1 MNTKTLITKEESLK
15 IINKHISEDDSKI
28 MDFKNHRSHNLMDNC
43 YRFTVSI
50 VSLDF
55 LISLM
60 EDEQVKNVFFNPSIP
75 PPGSG
80 IDGVS
85 LRYKIYVQFYEK
97 GLLS

>member
-1 MNTKTLITKEESLK
+1 MTNSVAITNEESLE
-15 IINKHISEDDSKI
+15 IIKKHISEEDSMI
-28 MDFKNHRSHNLMDNC
+28 MELKNHRVHNLMKNC

-60 EDEQVKNVFFNPSIP
+60 EHKRVKNVFFNPSIP

-85 LRYKIYVQFYEK
+85 LRYKIYVQYYEK
-97 GLLS
+97 D

>member
-1 MNTKTLITKEESLK
+1 MTISAPITKEESLE
-15 IINKHISEDDSKI
+15 IIKKHMSEEDYEI
-28 MDFKNHRSHNLMDNC
+28 MGLKNHRAHKLMSNC

-60 EDEQVKNVFFNPSIP
+60 EHERVKNVFFNPSIP

-85 LRYKIYVQFYEK
+85 LRYPM
-97 GLLS
+97 